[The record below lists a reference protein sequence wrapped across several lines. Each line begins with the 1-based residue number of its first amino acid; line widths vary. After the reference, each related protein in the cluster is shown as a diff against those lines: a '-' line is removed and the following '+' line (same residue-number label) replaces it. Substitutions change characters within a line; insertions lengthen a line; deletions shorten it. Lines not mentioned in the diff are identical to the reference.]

1 VVACSSG
8 ECPDR
13 SGSSGV
19 MAVKAILG
27 RGVRFPFRPGID
39 GRLSFIDGEDVVA
52 QSIRL
57 ILSTALGERQMRYEF
72 GSDLPRM
79 IFEPITSSTLVRI
92 EEGARNAL
100 RDWEARIRV
109 VSVNAEPDADLE
121 SKVNLTIVYDIPR
134 TNSRRNLVFPFY
146 LQGG

>member
-1 VVACSSG
+1 
-8 ECPDR
+8 
-13 SGSSGV
+13 

-39 GRLSFIDGEDVVA
+39 GRLSLVGGEDVVA
-52 QSIRL
+52 QSIRQ

-79 IFEPITSSTLVRI
+79 IFEPITSSTLVRL
-92 EEGARNAL
+92 EEAARIAL

-109 VSVNAEPDADLE
+109 RQVSAVPDPDFD
-121 SKVNLTIVYDIPR
+121 SRVNLTIEYDIPR